1 MGHITRTLAAKLQ
14 RCPASF
20 RTRIYRSLGDIT
32 FTLYHAARTSS
43 YFVSFLFH
51 ALFTF
56 SNWKWKLE
64 GYGVVSREKER
75 EKERRKII
83 SLKKRI
89 FRINISMVERR
100 NVREKRDWWI
110 HYSSDTDDIWRI
122 FIQLLLI
129 FLWGRLVL
137 SSPVPLSTSLAA
149 FFHARTSPRPIKYA
163 ELSRIIV
170 ARNAGYNNSN
180 VKFYPRPRVKS
191 KALER
196 NVYSN
201 SLNSPQRIRSA
212 RVREKG
218 SEENQLE
225 KKWVASRAGTRP
237 TRSHIYASK
246 RGAWPPSLNLSKC
259 LSARFARFHLEVAA
273 SPSVYRHLAISNPAN
288 PRNAN
293 DRWTTGDRDKTAC
306 RNENTRPIIASATA
320 NLTIRLYPPFHQE
333 CLSFPLDRD
342 RSLRPSF
349 QIEVSNIR

>member
-64 GYGVVSREKER
+64 GYGVVSRERER

-137 SSPVPLSTSLAA
+137 SSPVPLSTSLVA
-149 FFHARTSPRPIKYA
+149 FFHARTSPRPIKHA
-163 ELSRIIV
+163 ELCTIV

-306 RNENTRPIIASATA
+306 HNENTRPIIASATA